1 MGTQLSRYGDLAAH
15 PLYRL
20 PFGGTISS
28 ERVAPSG
35 CSRPLSAAAEPR
47 AVGRACYQAG
57 ERAKIST

>member
-28 ERVAPSG
+28 ERVAPRAF
-35 CSRPLSAAAEPR
+35 SRPLRSLR
-47 AVGRACYQAG
+47 SLRGG
-57 ERAKIST
+57 